1 MKKHLTVLL
10 ISIFSITTYSYS
22 QNLLITD
29 YDTVCTNTCEILAPS
44 ATTGSWTAYP
54 NGGSTPL
61 IPQPLFSPLNTNPNA
76 IVTIGAYSGLHYDIE
91 FVWTDDGG
99 SSNNHTIVIV
109 FARQP
114 NASVGTV
121 NQLEVCGNCVSLNAD
136 TTGSGWAYGIWIS
149 QDLNGSW
156 EGGIPNHPDAS
167 FCADPF
173 GSYGDTAYVT
183 TSFLWVMA
191 NYGCSDI
198 DTMWVTFYESKK
210 PDAGNDNSVCGS
222 TYQLQAEYGID
233 ESNNYTPTGTWSIY
247 SKPIPSANAAFSQ
260 QNNNFTDVTV
270 SHYGIYQFVFTETNS
285 NLTTCYQSD
294 TVMIEFVEI
303 PVVSAGEDQNVCG
316 YCTQLEGIT
325 AGYIGSWTSSPA
337 NFDDYNNPN
346 TNVCVASSGGEWTF
360 SWLETNSATITTL
373 SCSTI
378 DDVTI
383 TFYRIPTANILTNPE
398 DSTVC
403 GLYYDK
409 LRAEPPGS
417 GITGYWFNTNPQ
429 TIYGDEFDYI
439 TWTTVSQYG
448 YHDFYWIEET
458 GPALNPGLCNDTAGP
473 LRVHFIEIPDANA
486 GYDTLFCGYVGFLGA
501 IPSVGTG
508 VWSTSSTANVS
519 FEDINDP
526 NTQITSTIINTGNP
540 TNPYFELIW
549 TEDNTNGC
557 TDKDTI
563 KVIFARIPESIMNII
578 PPKCFGEPATIAATE
593 DSLQQYSWNF
603 FSGTIDSTT
612 TNTAD
617 GEYENFVFWN
627 STDTLHRISLYATN
641 YWGCQSPI
649 TIDTVYEPLIPDF
662 DVTLIPD
669 TCMLGKGGIIFGDTL
684 SNNSFY
690 WLDANVGPS
699 PGTPITYV
707 YEIPTGEYYIKTSY
721 LTPNTTHYAYYLSTF
736 GTANCI
742 DTIQLEVG
750 SYNLFDLSCPTDL
763 VITNDAVFQ
772 LIALPGL
779 YPLGGN
785 FYIEGEEISEFDT
798 DNFDNGTYNI
808 TYLYFDDNTD
818 CQGICDF
825 NITIEISAGVKQS
838 KSDLFSVFPNP
849 TADSFSVS
857 GNITHSIEISVI
869 DLNGKIALNVSDY
882 KGEEINIKN
891 LHSGIYFVK
900 IRSSQTTVCKK
911 LFVE

>member
-10 ISIFSITTYSYS
+10 ISIFGITTYSYS

-54 NGGSTPL
+54 QGGSTPL
-61 IPQPLFSPLNTNPNA
+61 IPQPLFSPSNTNPNA

-114 NASVGTV
+114 NANVGTV
-121 NQLEVCGNCVSLNAD
+121 NQLEVCGNCVSLDAD

-149 QDLNGSW
+149 QGLNGSW
-156 EGGIPNHPDAS
+156 EGGIPNQPDAA
-167 FCADPF
+167 FCADPI

-183 TSFLWVMA
+183 GRFLWLMT
-191 NYGCSDI
+191 NYGCRDI
-198 DTMWVTFYESKK
+198 DTMWVTLYESKK
-210 PDAGNDNSVCGS
+210 PNAGNDNSVCGS
-222 TYQLQAEYGID
+222 TYQLHAEYGID

-247 SKPIPSANAAFSQ
+247 SKPIPSADAAFSQ

-294 TVMIEFVEI
+294 TIMIEFVEI
-303 PVVSAGEDQNVCG
+303 PVVSAGEDKDLCG
-316 YCTQLEGIT
+316 TCTDLEGI
-325 AGYIGSWTSSPA
+325 
-337 NFDDYNNPN
+337 
-346 TNVCVASSGGEWTF
+346 SGGYNGTWLENGSLYTDF
-360 SWLETNSATITTL
+360 NDPQTHVCQSTYGDVIYTWLETNSATINFL
-373 SCSTI
+373 SCSAI

-383 TFYRIPTANILTNPE
+383 TFYRIPTAHILTDPA
-398 DSTVC
+398 DSTTC
-403 GLYYDK
+403 GLYYDR
-409 LRAEPPGS
+409 LRAENPSS
-417 GITGYWFNTNPQ
+417 GTTGYWFNTNPE
-429 TIYGDEFDYI
+429 TIYGDEFD
-439 TWTTVSQYG
+439 TFTDVTVTDYG

-458 GPALNPGLCNDTAGP
+458 GPELNPGFCNDTAGP

-486 GYDTLFCGYVGFLGA
+486 GYDTLFCGYIGFLGA
-501 IPSVGTG
+501 IPSIGAG
-508 VWSTSSTANVS
+508 VWSTPSVANVS

-526 NTQITSTIINTGNP
+526 NTQITSTIINPGNA
-540 TNPYFELIW
+540 NDSYFDLIW

-557 TDKDTI
+557 TDKDTV
-563 KVIFARIPESIMNII
+563 KVIFARIPESNIDII

-593 DSLQQYSWNF
+593 DSLQQYNWNF
-603 FSGTIDSTT
+603 FSGTIDSVSI
-612 TNTAD
+612 NIM
-617 GEYENFVFWN
+617 GGQFENFVFWN
-627 STDTLHRISLYATN
+627 SIDTLHRISLYSTN

-649 TIDTVYEPLIPDF
+649 TIDTVYEPLIPNF

-669 TCMLGKGGIIFGDTL
+669 TCMLGNGGIIFGDTL
-684 SNNSFY
+684 SNNSFF
-690 WLDANVGPS
+690 WLDTNVGPT

-707 YEIPTGEYYIKTSY
+707 YEIPAGAYDIRTSY
-721 LTPNTTHYAYYLSTF
+721 LTSNTPYYAYYLSTF

-750 SYNLFDLSCPTDL
+750 SYNLFDLSCPANL
-763 VITNDAVFQ
+763 VITNEAVFQ

-779 YPLGGN
+779 SPLGGI
-785 FYIEGEEISEFDT
+785 FYIEGEEITEFDT
-798 DNFDNGTYNI
+798 DNFENGTYNV
-808 TYLYFDDNTD
+808 TYLYFDENTD
-818 CQGICDF
+818 CQGMCNF
-825 NITIEISAGVKQS
+825 NIILDISSGIRQY
-838 KSDLFSVFPNP
+838 KSDYFSVFPNP
-849 TADSFSVS
+849 TADSFSIS
-857 GNITHSIEISVI
+857 GNITHPIEISVI
-869 DLNGKIALNVSDY
+869 DLNGKIALNVTDY
-882 KGEEINIKN
+882 EGGEIDIKS
-891 LHSGIYFVK
+891 LPAGIYFVK